1 VPYQGKLF
9 GQFNLKKNV
18 PAPSVSSI
26 QVNHSETLLAYYKD
40 NSFVVLDQLSKT
52 VLAFQKGLGSQ
63 ISQLEWLPLLNS
75 ECFFM
80 KTSNQVIS
88 YTKN

>member
-1 VPYQGKLF
+1 VPYPAKLF

-18 PAPSVSSI
+18 PSPSVSSI

-52 VLAFQKGLGSQ
+52 VLAF
-63 ISQLEWLPLLNS
+63 
-75 ECFFM
+75 
-80 KTSNQVIS
+80 
-88 YTKN
+88 